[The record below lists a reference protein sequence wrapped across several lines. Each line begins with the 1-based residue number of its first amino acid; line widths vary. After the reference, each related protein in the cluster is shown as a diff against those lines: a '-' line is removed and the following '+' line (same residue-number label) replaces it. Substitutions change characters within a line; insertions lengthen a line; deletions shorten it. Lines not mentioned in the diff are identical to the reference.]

1 MDEEKNKEQDP
12 APQEPYTPASR
23 NTRIAA
29 WIAVILMVILV
40 IAYTYS
46 LATGSFLNW

>member
-12 APQEPYTPASR
+12 TTQEPYTPASK

-29 WIAVILMVILV
+29 WIGVILMVILV